1 MNKILDKR
9 SNKLISIIQARMSSK
24 RLPGKVLFDLGSS
37 NVLGQVIKRA
47 KYFSDKVVV
56 CTSDKKEDN
65 KIADYCMK
73 MSEKVQKQSKQ
84 ITAEL
89 KILNFMNSKTVD
101 LKGEV
106 SNDFMNML
114 KKSKVKPKL
123 RIITTKKEKKNDT
136 DKRRR
141 T

>member
-1 MNKILDKR
+1 MEIFGVVILFGICLIILIKKINQVRTESTLNNARHNDLLKHISTKLEDLDKMA
-9 SNKLISIIQARMSSK
+9 NDCIKGTEDVKKLAK
-24 RLPGKVLFDLGSS
+24 KV
-37 NVLGQVIKRA
+37 
-47 KYFSDKVVV
+47 
-56 CTSDKKEDN
+56 
-65 KIADYCMK
+65 
-73 MSEKVQKQSKQ
+73 
-84 ITAEL
+84 TAEL

-136 DKRRR
+136 DKRKR

>member
-1 MNKILDKR
+1 MEILQVVLIFVFCLIALNKKIDNVRIENQLKNANNSDLL
-9 SNKLISIIQARMSSK
+9 NNVHT
-24 RLPGKVLFDLGSS
+24 RLS
-37 NVLGQVIKRA
+37 QI
-47 KYFSDKVVV
+47 
-56 CTSDKKEDN
+56 EQ
-65 KIADYCMK
+65 IADDCVK
-73 MSEKVQKQSKQ
+73 ISEKVQKQSKQ

-89 KILNFMNSKTVD
+89 KILNFMNSKSVD

-106 SNDFMNML
+106 SNNFMEML

>member
-1 MNKILDKR
+1 MEIFGVVILFGICLIILNKKINQVRTESTLNNARHNDLLKHISSKLEDLDKMA
-9 SNKLISIIQARMSSK
+9 NDCIKGTEDVKKLAK
-24 RLPGKVLFDLGSS
+24 KV
-37 NVLGQVIKRA
+37 
-47 KYFSDKVVV
+47 
-56 CTSDKKEDN
+56 
-65 KIADYCMK
+65 
-73 MSEKVQKQSKQ
+73 
-84 ITAEL
+84 TAEL

-106 SNDFMNML
+106 SQDFKNML

>member
-1 MNKILDKR
+1 
-9 SNKLISIIQARMSSK
+9 
-24 RLPGKVLFDLGSS
+24 
-37 NVLGQVIKRA
+37 
-47 KYFSDKVVV
+47 
-56 CTSDKKEDN
+56 
-65 KIADYCMK
+65 MK

-106 SNDFMNML
+106 SNDFMEML

-136 DKRRR
+136 DKRTR

>member
-1 MNKILDKR
+1 MEILLVVLIFVICLIALNKKIDNVRIENQLKNANNSDLL
-9 SNKLISIIQARMSSK
+9 NNVNT
-24 RLPGKVLFDLGSS
+24 RLS
-37 NVLGQVIKRA
+37 QI
-47 KYFSDKVVV
+47 
-56 CTSDKKEDN
+56 EQ
-65 KIADYCMK
+65 IADDCVK
-73 MSEKVQKQSKQ
+73 ISEKVQKQSKQ

-114 KKSKVKPKL
+114 KKSKLKPKL

>member
-1 MNKILDKR
+1 MEILLVVLIFVFCLIALNKKIDNVRTENQLNIARINDVLNGV
-9 SNKLISIIQARMSSK
+9 SAKLFE
-24 RLPGKVLFDLGSS
+24 LEKVADEC
-37 NVLGQVIKRA
+37 V
-47 KYFSDKVVV
+47 
-56 CTSDKKEDN
+56 
-65 KIADYCMK
+65 KI
-73 MSEKVQKQSKQ
+73 SEKVQKQSKQ
-84 ITAEL
+84 LTAEL

-106 SNDFMNML
+106 SQDFMDIL

>member
-1 MNKILDKR
+1 MEILLVVLIFVFCLIALNKKIDNVRTENQVNNSRTIDVL
-9 SNKLISIIQARMSSK
+9 NTIGVKLSDME
-24 RLPGKVLFDLGSS
+24 KVADDC
-37 NVLGQVIKRA
+37 V
-47 KYFSDKVVV
+47 
-56 CTSDKKEDN
+56 
-65 KIADYCMK
+65 KI
-73 MSEKVQKQSKQ
+73 SEKVQKQSKQ

-106 SNDFMNML
+106 SQDFMNMI

-123 RIITTKKEKKNDT
+123 RIITTKKEKKNDSSNR
-136 DKRRR
+136 KR

>member
-1 MNKILDKR
+1 MEIFGVVILFGICLIILNKKINQVRTESTLNNARHNDLLKHISTKLEDLDKMA
-9 SNKLISIIQARMSSK
+9 NDCIKGTEDVKKLAK
-24 RLPGKVLFDLGSS
+24 KV
-37 NVLGQVIKRA
+37 
-47 KYFSDKVVV
+47 
-56 CTSDKKEDN
+56 
-65 KIADYCMK
+65 
-73 MSEKVQKQSKQ
+73 
-84 ITAEL
+84 TAEL

>member
-1 MNKILDKR
+1 MEILLVVLIFVFCLIALNKKIDNVRTENQLNNARINDLLNGV
-9 SNKLISIIQARMSSK
+9 SAKLYEIE
-24 RLPGKVLFDLGSS
+24 KVADDC
-37 NVLGQVIKRA
+37 A
-47 KYFSDKVVV
+47 K
-56 CTSDKKEDN
+56 
-65 KIADYCMK
+65 I
-73 MSEKVQKQSKQ
+73 SEKVQKQSKQ

-106 SNDFMNML
+106 SQNFMNML

-123 RIITTKKEKKNDT
+123 RIITTKKEKKNDSSNR
-136 DKRRR
+136 KR

>member
-1 MNKILDKR
+1 MEILLVVLIFVFCLIALNKKIDNVRTENQLNNARISDLLN
-9 SNKLISIIQARMSSK
+9 SVSIKLSEIE
-24 RLPGKVLFDLGSS
+24 KV
-37 NVLGQVIKRA
+37 
-47 KYFSDKVVV
+47 
-56 CTSDKKEDN
+56 
-65 KIADYCMK
+65 ADYCMK

-101 LKGEV
+101 LQGEV

>member
-1 MNKILDKR
+1 
-9 SNKLISIIQARMSSK
+9 
-24 RLPGKVLFDLGSS
+24 
-37 NVLGQVIKRA
+37 
-47 KYFSDKVVV
+47 
-56 CTSDKKEDN
+56 
-65 KIADYCMK
+65 
-73 MSEKVQKQSKQ
+73 
-84 ITAEL
+84 
-89 KILNFMNSKTVD
+89 MNSKTVD

>member
-1 MNKILDKR
+1 MKKRIIFIKSFIWLDFHYKLYEIEKVADECVKI
-9 SNKLISIIQARMSSK
+9 
-24 RLPGKVLFDLGSS
+24 
-37 NVLGQVIKRA
+37 
-47 KYFSDKVVV
+47 
-56 CTSDKKEDN
+56 
-65 KIADYCMK
+65 
-73 MSEKVQKQSKQ
+73 SEKVQKQSKE

-89 KILNFMNSKTVD
+89 KLLNFMNSQTVD

-123 RIITTKKEKKNDT
+123 RIITTKKEKKNDSNNR
-136 DKRRR
+136 KR

>member
-1 MNKILDKR
+1 MEILLVVLIFVICLIALNKKIDNVRTENQVNNSRTIDVL
-9 SNKLISIIQARMSSK
+9 NTIGLKLSDME
-24 RLPGKVLFDLGSS
+24 KVADDC
-37 NVLGQVIKRA
+37 V
-47 KYFSDKVVV
+47 
-56 CTSDKKEDN
+56 
-65 KIADYCMK
+65 KI
-73 MSEKVQKQSKQ
+73 SEKVQKQSKQ

-106 SNDFMNML
+106 SQDFMNML

-123 RIITTKKEKKNDT
+123 RIITTKKEKKNDSSNR
-136 DKRRR
+136 KR

>member
-1 MNKILDKR
+1 MEILLVVIILLICLIAFNKKIDNIRTEVRIENARYADTLNTV
-9 SNKLISIIQARMSSK
+9 SYKLNEIEKMADDCIKESK
-24 RLPGKVLFDLGSS
+24 KV
-37 NVLGQVIKRA
+37 
-47 KYFSDKVVV
+47 
-56 CTSDKKEDN
+56 E
-65 KIADYCMK
+65 
-73 MSEKVQKQSKQ
+73 KQSKQ

-106 SNDFMNML
+106 SQDFMNML

>member
-1 MNKILDKR
+1 MEILLVALIFVICLIALNKKIDNVRIENQLNN
-9 SNKLISIIQARMSSK
+9 SNNSDLLNNVNT
-24 RLPGKVLFDLGSS
+24 RLS
-37 NVLGQVIKRA
+37 QI
-47 KYFSDKVVV
+47 
-56 CTSDKKEDN
+56 EQ
-65 KIADYCMK
+65 IADDCVK
-73 MSEKVQKQSKQ
+73 ISEKVQKQSKQ

-114 KKSKVKPKL
+114 KKSKLKPKL
-123 RIITTKKEKKNDT
+123 RIITTKKEKKNDSNNR
-136 DKRRR
+136 KR

>member
-1 MNKILDKR
+1 MEILLVVLIFVFCLIALNKKIDNVRTENQLNNARIND
-9 SNKLISIIQARMSSK
+9 SLNGVSAKLYEIE
-24 RLPGKVLFDLGSS
+24 KVADDC
-37 NVLGQVIKRA
+37 V
-47 KYFSDKVVV
+47 
-56 CTSDKKEDN
+56 
-65 KIADYCMK
+65 KI
-73 MSEKVQKQSKQ
+73 SEKVQKQSKK
-84 ITAEL
+84 ISAEL

-106 SNDFMNML
+106 SNNFMEML

-123 RIITTKKEKKNDT
+123 RIITTKKEKKNDS

>member
-1 MNKILDKR
+1 MEILLVVLIFVFCLISLNKKIDNVRTENQLNNARISDLLN
-9 SNKLISIIQARMSSK
+9 SVGNKLSEIE
-24 RLPGKVLFDLGSS
+24 KV
-37 NVLGQVIKRA
+37 
-47 KYFSDKVVV
+47 
-56 CTSDKKEDN
+56 
-65 KIADYCMK
+65 ADDCMK
-73 MSEKVQKQSKQ
+73 MSDKVQKQSKQ

-106 SNDFMNML
+106 SQDFMNML

-123 RIITTKKEKKNDT
+123 RIITTKKEKKNDSSNR
-136 DKRRR
+136 KR

>member
-1 MNKILDKR
+1 MEILLVALIFVICLIALNKKIDNVRIENQLNNANNSDLL
-9 SNKLISIIQARMSSK
+9 NNVNT
-24 RLPGKVLFDLGSS
+24 RLS
-37 NVLGQVIKRA
+37 QI
-47 KYFSDKVVV
+47 
-56 CTSDKKEDN
+56 EQ
-65 KIADYCMK
+65 IADDCVK
-73 MSEKVQKQSKQ
+73 ISEKVQKQSKQ

-136 DKRRR
+136 DKRKR

>member
-1 MNKILDKR
+1 MEILLVALIFVICLIALNKKIDNVRIENQLNNANNSDLL
-9 SNKLISIIQARMSSK
+9 NNVNT
-24 RLPGKVLFDLGSS
+24 RLS
-37 NVLGQVIKRA
+37 QI
-47 KYFSDKVVV
+47 
-56 CTSDKKEDN
+56 EQ
-65 KIADYCMK
+65 IADDCVK
-73 MSEKVQKQSKQ
+73 ISEKVQKQSKQ

-114 KKSKVKPKL
+114 KKSKLKPKL
-123 RIITTKKEKKNDT
+123 RIITTKKEKKNDF
-136 DKRRR
+136 DKRKR

>member
-1 MNKILDKR
+1 MEILLVVIIFVICLIALNKKIDNVRIENQL
-9 SNKLISIIQARMSSK
+9 NNAR
-24 RLPGKVLFDLGSS
+24 
-37 NVLGQVIKRA
+37 
-47 KYFSDKVVV
+47 
-56 CTSDKKEDN
+56 TSDILNTIGLKLTEIEKVADDCV
-65 KIADYCMK
+65 KI
-73 MSEKVQKQSKQ
+73 SEKVQKQSKQ

-106 SNDFMNML
+106 SNDFMEML

-123 RIITTKKEKKNDT
+123 RIITTKKEKKNDSNNR
-136 DKRRR
+136 KR

>member
-1 MNKILDKR
+1 MEIFGVVILFGICLIILNKKINQVRTESTLNNARHNDLLKHISSKLEDLDKMA
-9 SNKLISIIQARMSSK
+9 NDCIKGTEDVKKLAK
-24 RLPGKVLFDLGSS
+24 KV
-37 NVLGQVIKRA
+37 
-47 KYFSDKVVV
+47 
-56 CTSDKKEDN
+56 
-65 KIADYCMK
+65 
-73 MSEKVQKQSKQ
+73 
-84 ITAEL
+84 TAEL

-106 SNDFMNML
+106 SQDFMNML

>member
-1 MNKILDKR
+1 MEILLVALIFIICLIALNKKIDNVRIENQLNNA
-9 SNKLISIIQARMSSK
+9 SNSDLLNNVNT
-24 RLPGKVLFDLGSS
+24 RLS
-37 NVLGQVIKRA
+37 QI
-47 KYFSDKVVV
+47 
-56 CTSDKKEDN
+56 EQ
-65 KIADYCMK
+65 IADDCVK
-73 MSEKVQKQSKQ
+73 ISEKVQKQSKQ

-114 KKSKVKPKL
+114 KKSKLKPKL
-123 RIITTKKEKKNDT
+123 RIITTKKEKKNDSNNR
-136 DKRRR
+136 KR

>member
-1 MNKILDKR
+1 MEILLVVIIFVFCLIALNKKIDNVRTENQLNNARISDLLN
-9 SNKLISIIQARMSSK
+9 SVSIKLSEIE
-24 RLPGKVLFDLGSS
+24 KV
-37 NVLGQVIKRA
+37 
-47 KYFSDKVVV
+47 
-56 CTSDKKEDN
+56 
-65 KIADYCMK
+65 ADYCMK

-123 RIITTKKEKKNDT
+123 RIITTKKEKKNDSNNR
-136 DKRRR
+136 KR

>member
-1 MNKILDKR
+1 MEIFGVVILFGICLIILNKKINQVKTESTLNNARINDLLNGV
-9 SNKLISIIQARMSSK
+9 SAKLFE
-24 RLPGKVLFDLGSS
+24 LEKVADDC
-37 NVLGQVIKRA
+37 V
-47 KYFSDKVVV
+47 
-56 CTSDKKEDN
+56 
-65 KIADYCMK
+65 KI
-73 MSEKVQKQSKQ
+73 SEKVQKQSKQ
-84 ITAEL
+84 LTAEL

-123 RIITTKKEKKNDT
+123 RIITSKKEKKNDS
-136 DKRRR
+136 DKRKR

>member
-1 MNKILDKR
+1 MEILLVVLIFVFCLIALNKKIDNIRTENQL
-9 SNKLISIIQARMSSK
+9 NNARINDLLNGVSTK
-24 RLPGKVLFDLGSS
+24 LFDLE
-37 NVLGQVIKRA
+37 
-47 KYFSDKVVV
+47 KVADDCV
-56 CTSDKKEDN
+56 
-65 KIADYCMK
+65 KI
-73 MSEKVQKQSKQ
+73 SEQVQKQSKQ

-106 SNDFMNML
+106 SQDFMNML

-136 DKRRR
+136 DKRKR

>member
-1 MNKILDKR
+1 MEILLVA
-9 SNKLISIIQARMSSK
+9 LIFVICLIALKKNIDNVRIENQLNNANNSDLLNNVNT
-24 RLPGKVLFDLGSS
+24 RLS
-37 NVLGQVIKRA
+37 QI
-47 KYFSDKVVV
+47 
-56 CTSDKKEDN
+56 EQ
-65 KIADYCMK
+65 IADDCVK
-73 MSEKVQKQSKQ
+73 ISEKVQKQSKQ

-114 KKSKVKPKL
+114 KKSKLKPKL
-123 RIITTKKEKKNDT
+123 RIITTKKEKKNDSNNR
-136 DKRRR
+136 KR

>member
-1 MNKILDKR
+1 MEILLVVLIFLFCLIALNKKIDNVRIENQLNNANNSDLL
-9 SNKLISIIQARMSSK
+9 NNVNT
-24 RLPGKVLFDLGSS
+24 RLS
-37 NVLGQVIKRA
+37 QIKQ
-47 KYFSDKVVV
+47 
-56 CTSDKKEDN
+56 
-65 KIADYCMK
+65 IADDCVK
-73 MSEKVQKQSKQ
+73 ISEKVQKQSKQ

-114 KKSKVKPKL
+114 KKSKLKPKL
-123 RIITTKKEKKNDT
+123 RIITTKKEKKNDSNNR
-136 DKRRR
+136 KR

>member
-1 MNKILDKR
+1 MEILLVVLIFVFCLIALNKKIDNVRIENQLKNANNSDLL
-9 SNKLISIIQARMSSK
+9 NNVNT
-24 RLPGKVLFDLGSS
+24 RLS
-37 NVLGQVIKRA
+37 QI
-47 KYFSDKVVV
+47 
-56 CTSDKKEDN
+56 EQ
-65 KIADYCMK
+65 IADDCVK
-73 MSEKVQKQSKQ
+73 ISEKVQKQSKQ

-106 SNDFMNML
+106 SQDFMNML

>member
-1 MNKILDKR
+1 MEILLVVLIFVFCLIALNKKIDNVRIENQLNNANNSDLL
-9 SNKLISIIQARMSSK
+9 NNVNT
-24 RLPGKVLFDLGSS
+24 RLS
-37 NVLGQVIKRA
+37 QI
-47 KYFSDKVVV
+47 
-56 CTSDKKEDN
+56 EQ
-65 KIADYCMK
+65 IADDCVK
-73 MSEKVQKQSKQ
+73 ISEKVQKQSKQ

-114 KKSKVKPKL
+114 KKSKLKPKL
-123 RIITTKKEKKNDT
+123 RIITTKKEKKNDSNNR
-136 DKRRR
+136 KR